1 MLRRMRFVSAA
12 LALLALC
19 GTARA
24 DELRVVTTVT
34 DLAALTRAVGGD
46 QVQVTSLVQ
55 GPQDPHYV
63 DPRPSFVRK
72 LHDADLYVEM
82 GMELEAAWAP
92 VLLRSARNP
101 KILPGGPGYLN
112 ASTAIR
118 PLAVPTAPVD
128 RSMGDIHIY
137 GNPHYLV
144 DPLNG
149 LRVAAA
155 LRSKL
160 SLLRPAATERFRA
173 GYADFEKQLLE
184 RLVGPEL
191 AGSRPAGELV
201 AALER
206 GTLSAQPDGWLGRT
220 AAIRGTPTV
229 EDHQAWVYFANRF
242 GLELV
247 ATLEP
252 RPGIAPTAR
261 HLQEVVSIVE
271 TRKARLIL
279 ASPYFDPRHARW
291 VEERTGASA
300 APMAHQVDSRE
311 GTGDYIETVEYNV
324 RSVVGAA
331 AVGETAP

>member
-1 MLRRMRFVSAA
+1 MAT

-24 DELRVVTTVT
+24 ERLRVVTTVT
-34 DLAALTRAVGGD
+34 DLAALTRAVGGG
-46 QVQVTSLVQ
+46 QVEVTSLVR
-55 GPQDPHYV
+55 GPHDPHYV

-82 GMELEAAWAP
+82 GMELEDAWASL
-92 VLLRSARNP
+92 LLRSARNP
-101 KILPGGPGYLN
+101 KILPSGPGYLN
-112 ASTAIR
+112 ASAAIR

-128 RSMGDIHIY
+128 RSMGDIHVY

-149 LRVAAA
+149 LRVAGA
-155 LRSKL
+155 LRDKL
-160 SLLRPAATERFRA
+160 SLLRPAAAERFRA
-173 GYADFEKQLLE
+173 GYAGFEKRLLE

-191 AGSRPAGELV
+191 AGRRPAGELV

-206 GTLSAQPDGWLGRT
+206 GSLSEAPGGWLGR
-220 AAIRGTPTV
+220 AAALRGLRAV
-229 EDHQAWVYFANRF
+229 EDHEAWVYFANRF

-252 RPGIAPTAR
+252 RPGIAPTTR

-271 TRKARLIL
+271 ARKATLIL

-291 VEERTGASA
+291 VQERTGAA
-300 APMAHQVDSRE
+300 LAPMAHQVDSRE
-311 GTGDYIETVEYNV
+311 KTGDYLETVEYNV
-324 RSVVGAA
+324 RSVLDAAAAGGAA
-331 AVGETAP
+331 R

>member
-1 MLRRMRFVSAA
+1 MLQTTTIASAA
-12 LALLALC
+12 LALMALC
-19 GTARA
+19 GNAQA
-24 DELRVVTTVT
+24 DALRVVTTVT

-46 QVQVTSLVQ
+46 QVEATSLVR

-82 GMELEAAWAP
+82 GMDLEAAWAP

-101 KILPGGPGYLN
+101 KILPSGRGYLN

-128 RSMGDIHIY
+128 RSMGDIHVY

-149 LRVAAA
+149 LRVAAVI
-155 LRSKL
+155 RDKL
-160 SLLRPAATERFRA
+160 SQLRPAAAEAFRA
-173 GYADFEKQLLE
+173 GYAGFEERLLR

-201 AALER
+201 ALLER
-206 GTLSAQPDGWLGRT
+206 GTLSAQPGGWLGR
-220 AAIRGTPTV
+220 AWAIRGTPAV
-229 EDHQAWVYFANRF
+229 EDHQAWVYFAHRF

-252 RPGIAPTAR
+252 RPGIAPTTR
-261 HLQEVVSIVE
+261 HLQEVVAIVE
-271 TRKARLIL
+271 AEQAKLIL

-291 VEERTGASA
+291 VEERTGART
-300 APMAHQVDSRE
+300 APMANQVDSRE
-311 GTGDYIETVEYNV
+311 GTESYLETIEYNV
-324 RSVVGAA
+324 RSIVDAYSG
-331 AVGETAP
+331 GEATP